1 MSILIQKARKGN
13 SDAMQTLYNDNKERV
28 LFLCTLL
35 LENTSVA
42 CNATSRIFRNMWD
55 LIIAEQIETEEEFS
69 RAVIEKAVN
78 HCKSSIAKKDTKA
91 FRTPQNKN
99 FANASY
105 SADKLIGED
114 DLALFI
120 VRNLPPLHR
129 FIYVLNALFDYNE
142 SDLAKVFKINEATV
156 KLALDA
162 EEANIKR
169 LLSLNKQQTGE
180 ECSLTVDDFHRDLEG
195 IGDAVAVPGG
205 VNTTVILGIDSV
217 CDPILEKVKK
227 QRNKMLI
234 YIGIGLLCLCV
245 VAFAVWGISKA
256 VSDDDT
262 DGTEDTSADTG
273 DDDVSDEVTYTTEYT
288 ATHYADIVIDG
299 YGTITVALDANQAP
313 ITVENFVGL
322 ANNGFYDGLTFHR
335 IMDGFMMQG
344 GDPNGDGS
352 GGNTD
357 EDGNEINIEGEFYYN
372 GSDNMLSH
380 IRGAISMARNAYDYD
395 SASSQ
400 FFIVHTSDYTDSL
413 DGLYAVFGYVTEG
426 LDIVDAIC
434 EATYTF
440 EDDGE
445 TVVTDEQPVITSITI
460 REVDESE
467 DEGEE
472 TTAIEATVAEVTAIT
487 DGTLTLTTYTLTEAG
502 ADYEITDAASV
513 DFSNYEISSETEEYT
528 IDSDAVIYVSED
540 GALAESDS
548 AAIVVGDKLVIYN
561 DSDDV
566 ITIVIYH
573 AESEENT
580 DES

>member
-1 MSILIQKARKGN
+1 MKNRKN
-13 SDAMQTLYNDNKERV
+13 RNIIIT
-28 LFLCTLL
+28 LFL
-35 LENTSVA
+35 
-42 CNATSRIFRNMWD
+42 
-55 LIIAEQIETEEEFS
+55 
-69 RAVIEKAVN
+69 
-78 HCKSSIAKKDTKA
+78 
-91 FRTPQNKN
+91 
-99 FANASY
+99 
-105 SADKLIGED
+105 
-114 DLALFI
+114 
-120 VRNLPPLHR
+120 
-129 FIYVLNALFDYNE
+129 
-142 SDLAKVFKINEATV
+142 
-156 KLALDA
+156 
-162 EEANIKR
+162 
-169 LLSLNKQQTGE
+169 
-180 ECSLTVDDFHRDLEG
+180 
-195 IGDAVAVPGG
+195 
-205 VNTTVILGIDSV
+205 
-217 CDPILEKVKK
+217 
-227 QRNKMLI
+227 
-234 YIGIGLLCLCV
+234 LLCLVTTTFLLVGC
-245 VAFAVWGISKA
+245 S
-256 VSDDDT
+256 SDYDEGYDAGYSDGYNAGYDAGYDD
-262 DGTEDTSADTG
+262 GYADAIGSTT
-273 DDDVSDEVTYTTEYT
+273 EVTYTTEYT

-313 ITVENFVGL
+313 ITVENFVTL
-322 ANNGFYDGLTFHR
+322 ANEGFYDGLTFHR

-344 GDPNGDGS
+344 GDPNGDGT

-380 IRGAISMARNAYDYD
+380 IRGAISMARGNDYD

-400 FFIVHTSDYTDSL
+400 FFIVHTSDYTSSL

-467 DEGEE
+467 DESEE
-472 TTAIEATVAEVTAIT
+472 TTAIEAKVAEVTAIT

-513 DFSNYEISSETEEYT
+513 DFTNYEASSETEEYT
-528 IDSDAVIYVSED
+528 IDSAAVLYVSADGTLTESDSTAIVVGDKLVIYTDSDDITNIVIYHAESEETTAIEAKVAEVTAITDGTLTLTTYTLTEAGADYEITDAASVDFTNYEVSSETEKYTIDSAAVIYVSED
-540 GALAESDS
+540 GTLAESDS
-548 AAIVVGDKLVIYN
+548 TAIVVGDKLVIYN

-573 AESEENT
+573 AESEQNT